1 MLKKLTRHGNSLAL
15 VIDKGV
21 LELLNI
27 DDQTPLEISTDGT
40 LLLISPVRDEKRKL
54 QFQEALEKVNT
65 KYGRALEEAG
75 RLKEP
80 IFFGLDEVIEIHH
93 DQINRHGGPPGIRDI
108 ELLKSAISMPP
119 ATFGGEYLHK
129 NLYEMAAAYLFHITR
144 NHPFLDG
151 NKRTGAVAAAVFLI
165 MNGIEFQAEEDSYE
179 KMVRSVAEG
188 KTDKQR
194 LLNFSGIIPKL

>member
-65 KYGRALEEAG
+65 KYGRALK
-75 RLKEP
+75 RLA
-80 IFFGLDEVIEIHH
+80 D
-93 DQINRHGGPPGIRDI
+93 
-108 ELLKSAISMPP
+108 
-119 ATFGGEYLHK
+119 
-129 NLYEMAAAYLFHITR
+129 
-144 NHPFLDG
+144 
-151 NKRTGAVAAAVFLI
+151 
-165 MNGIEFQAEEDSYE
+165 
-179 KMVRSVAEG
+179 
-188 KTDKQR
+188 
-194 LLNFSGIIPKL
+194 